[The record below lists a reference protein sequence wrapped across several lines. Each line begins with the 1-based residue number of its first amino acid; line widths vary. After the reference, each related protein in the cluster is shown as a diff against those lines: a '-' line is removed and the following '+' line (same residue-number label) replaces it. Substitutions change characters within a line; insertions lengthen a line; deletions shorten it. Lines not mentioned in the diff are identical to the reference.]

1 MGAGPS
7 HDLAACDGLVLRCG
21 RRGVEVGEQFGS
33 RQRFAMAEV
42 CIECVDQ
49 GRAFLHDPHAGMFVS
64 VNVPLVSLRQPKPA
78 FQVEVV
84 AWLVGILAT
93 HEQADL
99 KTGHDLAHLLLNQ
112 IVARSQLV
120 TQGLESLRAFGTGT
134 AGRFQGFLDGP
145 DGGDVALDRL
155 QVVLDLVQSTVDA
168 ASQALE
174 LALSAPPFL
183 TWMFRSSDC
192 RTSRNAS
199 AIRRPGGCS
208 GPPWSSLR
216 IPFTAVQ

>member
-1 MGAGPS
+1 MP
-7 HDLAACDGLVLRCG
+7 AAMNV
-21 RRGVEVGEQFGS
+21 
-33 RQRFAMAEV
+33 
-42 CIECVDQ
+42 
-49 GRAFLHDPHAGMFVS
+49 AF
-64 VNVPLVSLRQPKPA
+64 VPLRQPKPA

-84 AWLVGILAT
+84 ARLLGILAA

-99 KTGHDLAHLLLNQ
+99 KTGHDPAHLLLKQ
-112 IVARSQLV
+112 IVALSQLV
-120 TQGLESLRAFGTGT
+120 TQGLESLLAFGAGT
-134 AGRFQGFLDGP
+134 AGRLQGFLDGS

-168 ASQALE
+168 PSQALE
-174 LALSAPPFL
+174 LGLGAPPFL
-183 TWMFRSSDC
+183 TWIFRSSDC

-199 AIRRPGGCS
+199 AIRRPGGCN